1 MALRVTYIHTRY
13 GTELLDTTLA
23 NEAKVLIHKG
33 GTSSSK
39 TVSIAQAHIIWSFQ
53 EVGKT
58 YSVVR
63 KTLPAL
69 RRGALKDFKMALEL
83 AGCADWFTENKS
95 DLTFTNRQTGTVIEF
110 FAIDNAQKARGP
122 RRDRLWCNEGNE
134 LDLEDWKQLTM
145 RTRGRIVLD
154 YNPSMLKHWIYEQVE
169 TRSDCRVIHSTYLD
183 NPFLTDDNIREIEL
197 DVPVYQLTVE
207 DIRELAL
214 SGIPVQEGIL
224 TDWDGTYEGKGN
236 LLTGDPFRWAVF
248 GLGQRGAAS
257 ETIYKVLYDSAGLTP
272 GRQRKLGLDFGFN
285 HPTVLLDME
294 YRDMP
299 GKAELHID
307 ELIHQSYLT
316 SDDLI
321 ALLPQVGVGKRDE
334 IEADGARP
342 EMIEAI
348 KRAGYN
354 IKAADKG
361 PGSVKEGIDKLKS
374 VKLCFTKRSQK
385 TRDQF
390 QMYRYKKTSS
400 GVVLD
405 EPVKFE
411 DDGPDA
417 GRYGGTSLIKTRTA
431 PRRRHAKSSLIQ

>member
-1 MALRVTYIHTRY
+1 MANATIPLHIE
-13 GTELLDTTLA
+13 GTQLLADTLA
-23 NEAKVLIHKG
+23 NTAQVLVHKG

-53 EVGKT
+53 ERGKT

-69 RRGALKDFKMALEL
+69 RRGALKDFKMALALCKAE
-83 AGCADWFTENKS
+83 DFFTENKS
-95 DLTFTNRQTGTVIEF
+95 DLTYTNKQTGTVIEF

-134 LDLEDWKQLTM
+134 LDLEDWRQLTM
-145 RTRGRIVLD
+145 RTRGKIVLD
-154 YNPSMLKHWIYEQVE
+154 YNPSMLQHWIYDDVE
-169 TRSDCRVIHSTYLD
+169 IRTDAVVIHSTYLD
-183 NPFLTDDNIREIEL
+183 NPFLTDENVREIEL
-197 DVPVYQLTVE
+197 DVPVYRLPE
-207 DIRELAL
+207 NELSRYAVDADGL
-214 SGIPVQEGIL
+214 L
-224 TDWDGTYEGKGN
+224 TDWDGTYEGKGS
-236 LLTGDPFRWAVF
+236 LEYGDPFRWDVF
-248 GLGQRGAAS
+248 GLGKRGAAS
-257 ETIYKVLYDSAGLTP
+257 ETIYKVLYESAGLSPNRT
-272 GRQRKLGLDFGFN
+272 RKLGLDFGFN
-285 HPTVLLDME
+285 HPTVLLDLE

-316 SDDLI
+316 SDDLV
-321 ALLPQVGVGKRDE
+321 AMLPEVGVRKRDE

-361 PGSVKEGIDKLKS
+361 PGSVKEGIDKLKT
-374 VKLCFTKRSQK
+374 VKLCFTRRSVKSK
-385 TRDQF
+385 TQF
-390 QMYRYKKTSS
+390 QMYRYKKNSS
-400 GVVLD
+400 GVVLE

-411 DDGPDA
+411 DDAPDA
-417 GRYGGTSLIKTRTA
+417 GRYGATSLIKTRTA
-431 PRRRHAKSSLIQ
+431 PRRKSSAPSTF

>member
-1 MALRVTYIHTRY
+1 METKQLDLDIE
-13 GTELLDTTLA
+13 GSELLETTL
-23 NEAKVLIHKG
+23 NNTEKVLIHKG
-33 GTSSSK
+33 GSSSSK

-53 EVGKT
+53 EFGKT
-58 YSVVR
+58 YSIVR

-69 RRGALKDFKMALEL
+69 RRGALKDFKMALAL
-83 AGCADWFTENKS
+83 AGCEDWFVENKS

-134 LDLEDWKQLTM
+134 LDLEDWRQLTM

-154 YNPSMLKHWIYEQVE
+154 YNPSMLQHWIYTDVE
-169 TRSDCRVIHSTYLD
+169 TRSDCQVIHSTYQD
-183 NPFLTDDNIREIEL
+183 NPFLTPDNIREIEVDL
-197 DVPVYQLTVE
+197 PVY
-207 DIRELAL
+207 AL
-214 SGIPVQEGIL
+214 PDGSTY
-224 TDWDGTYEGKGN
+224 TDWAGTYEGKGT
-236 LLTGDPFRWAVF
+236 LLSGDPFRWAVF
-248 GLGQRGAAS
+248 GLGKRGAAS

-285 HPTVLLDME
+285 HATVLSDLE

-321 ALLPQVGVGKRDE
+321 RMLPEVGVSKRDE

-361 PGSVKEGIDKLKS
+361 PGSVKEGIDKLKA
-374 VKLCFTKRSQK
+374 VKLCFTKRSK
-385 TRDQF
+385 KSRDQF
-390 QMYRYKKTSS
+390 QMYRWKKTSS
-400 GVVLD
+400 GDILD
-405 EPVKFE
+405 EPIKHE
-411 DDGPDA
+411 DDAPDSV
-417 GRYGGTSLIKTRTA
+417 RYGATSLIKTRTA
-431 PRRRHAKSSLIQ
+431 PRRRSAQPSIVR